1 VKGNANVNSDVKINL
16 MGGDHKVKTEEA
28 CRRSGTCLPELLVPK
43 PLGPSPPLTTKS
55 TEGSTSQV
63 SSSTA
68 AGALQALQ
76 ELVARNNL
84 QNGQDKDSATV
95 MINGIPVKIPLGK

>member
-1 VKGNANVNSDVKINL
+1 

-28 CRRSGTCLPELLVPK
+28 CRRSGTCIPELGVPK
-43 PLGPSPPLTTKS
+43 PSSPQLATTKS